1 MSVLATRIN
10 ELKTG
15 IKDIEQMVADRDS
28 TWAKYG
34 DPWVI
39 KKQLDQAR
47 AELAEAQAQKDA
59 QNAELGRVL
68 AGQDEFHTEC
78 NDLLAR
84 NSRQAD
90 LIIAMQLEQDS
101 TQKIRDNLRSERD
114 NANKLCEAAA
124 ATAYKAG
131 RELDQAKT
139 GLALL
144 RQTRD
149 SIADERDQ
157 ARARGDLAKRIAKRG
172 QAERDQARAERDQA
186 RQSRDIN
193 ASYKDDYKKRLRS
206 AQKQQDELLQ
216 MLDDAGP
223 RVDKANDATNQA
235 RIERD
240 EAKAWAQNTME
251 TVERLTHELATMKDC
266 HKELVNRYWNVKR
279 ELGEARDALVEH
291 HVEHHRESHHKEETR
306 QPLSKRLLKLEPLSI
321 EEETGE

>member
-157 ARARGDLAKRIAKRG
+157 AMARCDLAKRIAKRV
-172 QAERDQARAERDQA
+172 QVERDQTKVERDQARVERDQA
-186 RQSRDIN
+186 RQARDAN
-193 ASYKDDYKKRLRS
+193 AFYRNL
-206 AQKQQDELLQ
+206 AKQ
-216 MLDDAGP
+216 M
-223 RVDKANDATNQA
+223 
-235 RIERD
+235 RD
-240 EAKAWAQNTME
+240 EARSWAH
-251 TVERLTHELATMKDC
+251 RMK
-266 HKELVNRYWNVKR
+266 KQRNVLQAYKDSR
-279 ELGEARDALVEH
+279 AKWADEFLE
-291 HVEHHRESHHKEETR
+291 KQFC
-306 QPLSKRLLKLEPLSI
+306 QPLSKHILKLAPLSI
-321 EEETGE
+321 CPEQTLHIREEEKDDQQQNS